1 MNAISKIRKQ
11 QQQQQKQQL
20 KQKQQRN
27 RRYED
32 VFKIKPLEII
42 VLAQLQFQFWRLMQE
57 FDEFQG
63 NYGCDDSIQR
73 WNTIK
78 IHMNETKAL

>member
-42 VLAQLQFQFWRLMQE
+42 VLAQLQFQF
-57 FDEFQG
+57 
-63 NYGCDDSIQR
+63 
-73 WNTIK
+73 
-78 IHMNETKAL
+78 